1 MTPLREAIEDF
12 RALDEGLWG
21 RLKKAAHKVKHLARG
36 AKEFIKRDWH
46 QTGRLISRG
55 PAQSP
60 VPRSKKATRRLAPQA
75 PRPPKAKAKPAKP
88 AAAASKAAPKSKA
101 KGCKPGFKMVF
112 GQCRPAKQA
121 SGKPKTKAKAKVIK
135 MPKRRGLKTK
145 MSGKK
150 VASA

>member
-1 MTPLREAIEDF
+1 MTPLQEAINEF
-12 RALDEGLWG
+12 RALDEHLLDEGLWG
-21 RLKKAAHKVKHLARG
+21 RVKSAARKVGHLAHR

-60 VPRSKKATRRLAPQA
+60 APRSKQAKKRLSPQA
-75 PRPPKAKAKPAKP
+75 PRPKQVKARAPQAAKA
-88 AAAASKAAPKSKA
+88 KA

-112 GQCRPAKQA
+112 GQCRAAKQA
-121 SGKPKTKAKAKVIK
+121 AGKPKAKVIK

-145 MSGKK
+145 TAGKAK
-150 VASA
+150 KAASA